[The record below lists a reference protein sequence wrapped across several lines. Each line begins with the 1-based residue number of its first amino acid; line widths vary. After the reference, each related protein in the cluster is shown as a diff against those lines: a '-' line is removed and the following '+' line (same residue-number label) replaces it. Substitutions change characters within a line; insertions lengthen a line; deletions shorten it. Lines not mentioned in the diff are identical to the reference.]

1 VAWCELTE
9 GAGGYR
15 EEMDS
20 FLTLLLQAYDS
31 VDRGVLWLK
40 LMRRGFGGA
49 FLKMVQ
55 ALYTDDNFVTSANGE
70 ETRKIFLRRG
80 LRQGCSMR

>member
-1 VAWCELTE
+1 MYTKVAWCELTE

-40 LMRRGFGGA
+40 LKRMGFGGA

-55 ALYTDDNFVTSANGE
+55 VSSELLPD
-70 ETRKIFLRRG
+70 
-80 LRQGCSMR
+80 